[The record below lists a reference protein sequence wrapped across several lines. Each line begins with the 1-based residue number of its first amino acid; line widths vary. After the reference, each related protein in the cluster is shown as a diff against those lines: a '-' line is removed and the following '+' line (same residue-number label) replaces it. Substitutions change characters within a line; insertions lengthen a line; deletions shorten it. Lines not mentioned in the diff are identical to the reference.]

1 LGTVIIANKTMD
13 PQPASSPDLHMPPPD
28 LRQDEATIPG
38 IGSDLSSGV
47 PKVAEVNDTVLM
59 AHNSEAPQPAVS
71 AKPGND
77 QTQGVTNTVGNDDDD
92 DSLDEEWIQKA
103 KVIVDQTKADPYQQS
118 KEISKVK
125 ANYLK
130 THYNKEIKVADDQSL

>member
-1 LGTVIIANKTMD
+1 MD

-28 LRQDEATIPG
+28 PRQDGVNSSG
-38 IGSDLSSGV
+38 IGDDLSSAV
-47 PKVAEVNDTVLM
+47 PRVSDANNTDLV
-59 AHNSEAPQPAVS
+59 AHNPESAQSAALAQPSDVQSQA
-71 AKPGND
+71 
-77 QTQGVTNTVGNDDDD
+77 VTNTAGADDDD

-103 KVIVDQTKADPYQQS
+103 KVIVDQTRADPYQQS